1 MKIIKFVFNFYCMD
15 MSWNITFNL
24 HLPTLKSENLFNFP
38 SHSNQSQYRCPRSHH
53 HHDCC
58 SNDFLM
64 SYFSSFI
71 TGDSAADSCAF
82 LLSFLYKVPAAD
94 PIPLT
99 CSISPGLRDAACL
112 LWCRSTCSSVYFI
125 SDTLAAGCRDE
136 VISGSIPLARLLV
149 QLCSFIR
156 KQLSLFL

>member
-1 MKIIKFVFNFYCMD
+1 MKIIKFIFNFYCMD

-24 HLPTLKSENLFNFP
+24 RLPTLKSENLLNFP
-38 SHSNQSQYRCPRSHH
+38 SHSNQSQYRCPSHH
-53 HHDCC
+53 HDYC
-58 SNDFLM
+58 SNDFLT

-71 TGDSAADSCAF
+71 TGDSAAESCAF
-82 LLSFLYKVPAAD
+82 LLSFLCKVPAAD

-99 CSISPGLRDAACL
+99 CSIFPGLRGAACL
-112 LWCRSTCSSVYFI
+112 LWCRSACSSVYFI
-125 SDTLAAGCRDE
+125 SDTLAAGCRDG

-149 QLCSFIR
+149 QLYSFIR